1 MSAGFEIALT
11 GGVDAARAA
20 RLAVAE
26 HHPALAQ
33 RERYDLA
40 LLVTEVVTNA
50 VRDGGAAEER
60 PLRLEC
66 RNGQGRI
73 RVEVID
79 PGTDFDSP
87 ARPAKGPGNGGWG
100 LFLLDR
106 LAESWGI
113 REGPAGT
120 CVWFEMPL
128 GATR

>member
-1 MSAGFEIALT
+1 MSAGFGIVLT

-20 RLAVAE
+20 RLALAE
-26 HHPALAQ
+26 HHPALPQ
-33 RERYDLA
+33 PERYDLA
-40 LLVTEVVTNA
+40 LLVTELVTNA
-50 VRDGGAAEER
+50 VRHGGAAEHR

-66 RNGQGRI
+66 RNRQGRI

-87 ARPAKGPGNGGWG
+87 ARPAKGTGNGGWG
-100 LFLLDR
+100 PFLLDR
-106 LAESWGI
+106 IAESWGI
-113 REGPAGT
+113 RDAPAGT